1 MFGEVA
7 CEASPISTTRSR
19 PAVEYDLLD
28 RRDVD
33 VGCGVE
39 LLEQRCGGIR
49 EFREQVAEP
58 LWSDLLGR
66 AVVWG

>member
-7 CEASPISTTRSR
+7 WAASPISTTR
-19 PAVEYDLLD
+19 PAVEGDLLD

-39 LLEQRCGGIR
+39 RVEQRRGGVR
-49 EFREQVAEP
+49 ELREQLAEP
-58 LWSDLLGR
+58 LWRAALGC
-66 AVVWG
+66 VVGSG